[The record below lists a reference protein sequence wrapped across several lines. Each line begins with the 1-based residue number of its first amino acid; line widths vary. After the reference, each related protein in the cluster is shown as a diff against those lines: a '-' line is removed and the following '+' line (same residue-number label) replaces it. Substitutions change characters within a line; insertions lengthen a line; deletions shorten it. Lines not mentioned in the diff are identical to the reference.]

1 MPVREVTC
9 AAELAPDTKT
19 AANDQKE
26 MQRKVSGPRGFGD
39 FVVSYNEILTRYFPA
54 SN

>member
-19 AANDQKE
+19 AANDQTE
-26 MQRKVSGPRGFGD
+26 MQRKVSPDLEGSERLCCF
-39 FVVSYNEILTRYFPA
+39 LQ
-54 SN
+54 

>member
-26 MQRKVSGPRGFGD
+26 MQRKVSPDLEGSERLCCF
-39 FVVSYNEILTRYFPA
+39 LQ
-54 SN
+54 

>member
-19 AANDQKE
+19 AANDQTE
-26 MQRKVSGPRGFGD
+26 MQRKSLRTSRFGD
-39 FVVSYNEILTRYFPA
+39 FVVPTMRF
-54 SN
+54 